1 MEKYAKYTHVLES
14 CPLFAEIGGD
24 GLVKLMKC
32 LSASSGRFEK
42 NSFIFLAGESVPSAG
57 IVLSGAVHVIMEDFW
72 GNRAIMA
79 RLEPGELFGEA
90 FQCAGLQKL
99 PVSAQATETSEILS
113 IDLPKALSPCSE
125 QCHFHLKF
133 IRNMIRA
140 LAEKNILLTQKIG
153 YVTRRTIREKLM
165 SYLSFQAS
173 QTKAA
178 GRENQDKIA
187 FKIPFSRQEL
197 ADYLSAD
204 RSALSA
210 ELGRMRDEGILSFE
224 KNRFVLFGSKRG
236 RDDGSA

>member
-1 MEKYAKYTHVLES
+1 MEKFAKYMHVLEN
-14 CPLFAEIGGD
+14 CPLLAEIDGD

-32 LSASSGRFEK
+32 LSVSSGRFEK

-99 PVSAQATETSEILS
+99 PVSALAAETSEILS
-113 IDLPKALSPCSE
+113 IDVAKAMSPCSE
-125 QCHFHLKF
+125 QCHFHLKLIQNL
-133 IRNMIRA
+133 IRV

-165 SYLSFQAS
+165 TYLSSQAK
-173 QTKAA
+173 TAD
-178 GRENQDKIA
+178 RESRDKTS

-210 ELGRMRDEGILSFE
+210 ELGRMRDDGILGFK
-224 KNRFVLFGSKRG
+224 KNRFVLYGSKHS
-236 RDDGSA
+236 RDDGAA